1 MEEENRIEE
10 KEGKEGKEGEEK
22 EEEEAND
29 KIIESTM
36 KYFFYDLKTRS
47 QTQHRDLITDF
58 KAFVKCFPQYKD
70 KYTKTLEE
78 MLRKPVKLFLKNNK
92 NFLERDRLN
101 KIDTE
106 YSLASLDFIYF
117 RDTSYA
123 NQLKT
128 AYEVDYKRPTRDR
141 RNLMFNELLEVMGYI
156 RDTLYSDMIEIA
168 RKMNLDI
175 PLILP
180 SVEKQDQGAVGLG
193 AQGRTNR

>member
-1 MEEENRIEE
+1 M
-10 KEGKEGKEGEEK
+10 GKEELKNSEETEEK
-22 EEEEAND
+22 EEEEDSSNA

-47 QTQHRDLITDF
+47 QTQHRDLISDF
-58 KAFVKCFPQYKD
+58 KAFVKCFPDYKD
-70 KYTKTLEE
+70 VYTKMLEQ
-78 MLRKPVKLFLKNNK
+78 MLRKPVQLFLKNNK
-92 NFLERDRLN
+92 NYLERDRLN
-101 KIDTE
+101 KIDQE

-141 RNLMFNELLEVMGYI
+141 KNLMFNELLEVMGYI
-156 RDTLYSDMIEIA
+156 RDTLYSEMIEIA
-168 RKMNLDI
+168 RKMNLEI

-180 SVEKQDQGAVGLG
+180 AVEKQDQGAVGL
-193 AQGRTNR
+193 AERNLK